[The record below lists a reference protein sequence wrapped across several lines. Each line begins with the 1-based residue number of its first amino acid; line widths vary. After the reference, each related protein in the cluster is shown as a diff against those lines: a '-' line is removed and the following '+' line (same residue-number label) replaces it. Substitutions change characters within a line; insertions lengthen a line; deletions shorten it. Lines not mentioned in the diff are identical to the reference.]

1 MMMLEDLRL
10 ALRQICR
17 AMGLSGN
24 AATVVSLIVLGVA
37 LNIVALHA
45 VKYVG
50 VGKHARHE
58 RTALRSAAKTELKV
72 VRTVVVTTLKKFG
85 NNGRRWCL
93 AQQNTMDQRT
103 KNLHV
108 AVGVA
113 WTAPADNDRCDVM
126 VFGRSGPKVA
136 VALVQC

>member
-10 ALRQICR
+10 ALRQICG

-24 AATVVSLIVLGVA
+24 TATVVSLIILGVA
-37 LNIVALHA
+37 LNVVALRA

-50 VGKHARHE
+50 VGRHAHRE
-58 RTALRSAAKTELKV
+58 RIALRSAARTEIKV
-72 VRTVVVTTLKKFG
+72 VRTVMVTTLKKI

-93 AQQNTMDQRT
+93 AQKTTTNQRT
-103 KNLHV
+103 KDYHV
-108 AVGVA
+108 AVGVSWA
-113 WTAPADNDRCDVM
+113 APAGSDVCDVM
-126 VFGRSGPKVA
+126 FVSKSGPKLA